1 MREYDA
7 TTLSILTAIDNLNDA
22 LSTMGTQ
29 IEMLKE
35 EMKEL
40 KNERKE
46 QDDSKGR
53 DSALFDTL

>member
-7 TTLSILTAIDNLNDA
+7 TTLSIITAIDNLNDA

-46 QDDSKGR
+46 QINSKGR

>member
-7 TTLSILTAIDNLNDA
+7 TTLSIITAIDNLNDA

-53 DSALFDTL
+53 DSALSDTL

>member
-29 IEMLKE
+29 VEMLKE

-46 QDDSKGR
+46 QTDRKDETVKGQR
-53 DSALFDTL
+53 I

>member
-7 TTLSILTAIDNLNDA
+7 TTLSIITAIDNLNNA

-46 QDDSKGR
+46 QTDSQVR
-53 DSALFDTL
+53 DRALFDTL